1 MPAGPGRVPAGAYGS
16 TNDVYSTG
24 YAPVMASS
32 NADLA
37 QPMQQP
43 QGGQTCRRSRIAS
56 DFYAL
61 AYQESV
67 RGLTQQAS
75 VLESIR
81 TRSGLLITAA
91 NVVTALLATPAI
103 RDRPGLGYGGWAAVL
118 AFVLT
123 MVASLFILW
132 PRGRWS
138 FALDAKKLIGMI
150 EGPKYDELWKLH
162 RRLAEVNQESIAE
175 HGKRLDRMFL
185 AFQAGAIS
193 LGVEVV
199 LWVLVLAKITVNGE
213 VL

>member
-1 MPAGPGRVPAGAYGS
+1 
-16 TNDVYSTG
+16 
-24 YAPVMASS
+24 MAIRDGDTTQPLEPSEGGT
-32 NADLA
+32 ALA
-37 QPMQQP
+37 E
-43 QGGQTCRRSRIAS
+43 GEDRS

-138 FALDAKKLIGMI
+138 FAFDATKLMGMI
-150 EGPKYDELWKLH
+150 EGPKYDALWKLH
-162 RRLAEVNQESIAE
+162 RRLAEVNQESIFE

-185 AFQAGAIS
+185 AFQAGAIL

-213 VL
+213 AL